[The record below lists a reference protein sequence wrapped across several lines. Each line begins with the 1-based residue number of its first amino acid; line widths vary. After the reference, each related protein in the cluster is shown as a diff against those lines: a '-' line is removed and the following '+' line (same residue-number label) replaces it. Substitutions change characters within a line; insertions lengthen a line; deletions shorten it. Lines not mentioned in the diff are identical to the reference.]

1 MIKKRLAIIVC
12 LFLFAGIY
20 FICPAYAVGITGS
33 FQEVTIQ
40 NLRVGQTH
48 HTSQLANLSLVIT
61 NAGERAINLKAEVLS
76 PAKKKLKEGYQSIP
90 NVSWIKLVPVHSII
104 GPGKKQAIDI
114 VISIPDRDE
123 YLGKKYQFNIWAYS
137 TNEAVNVGIE
147 SKVLFTTFHKKGKI
161 RESVNLNF
169 EVTPEDIHIEKVKV
183 GKKIDLEKVFGEVL
197 EVKNLGEIGSLYNFE
212 SISVKNSQIK
222 LTKGY
227 EDCPDPSFLTFSEKQ
242 AAIGKKSTKK
252 IKMFLCFP
260 KKRKYRKKKY
270 MFIARVKVFSGDVAK
285 EVYCKIYVSTK

>member
-12 LFLFAGIY
+12 SFLFAGIY

-33 FQEVTIQ
+33 FHEVTIQ

-61 NAGERAINLKAEVLS
+61 NTGSRAINLKAEVLS
-76 PAKKKLKEGYQSIP
+76 PTKKKLKEGYLSIP
-90 NVSWIKLVPVHSII
+90 NVSWIKLVPENSII
-104 GPGKKQAIDI
+104 GPGKNQAIDI

-123 YLGKKYQFNIWAYS
+123 YLGKKYQFNIWSYS
-137 TNEAVNVGIE
+137 TNEVVNVGVE
-147 SKVLFTTFHKKGKI
+147 SRVLFTTFHEKGEIKKPL
-161 RESVNLNF
+161 NLNF
-169 EVTPEDIHIEKVKV
+169 EVTPEELHIENIKV
-183 GKKIDLEKVFGEVL
+183 GKKIDLEKVVGKVL

-212 SISVKNSQIK
+212 SIKVKDSQIK

-227 EDCPDPSFLTFSEKQ
+227 EDCPEPSFLTFTEKQ
-242 AAIGKKSTKK
+242 IIIGKKSSKK
-252 IKMFLCFP
+252 IKMFLLFP

-270 MFIARVKVFSGDVAK
+270 MFIARIKVFSGDVAK
-285 EVYCKIYVSTK
+285 EFYCKIYVSTK